1 MDSQN
6 SPSVTLPPGAY
17 LLEGTR
23 TPGLNSASRARAG
36 FSALDLAVQSANA
49 LLLRCGLT
57 ASALDGV
64 VLATGASQ
72 AADKVR
78 LRLQLS
84 PVTPLQQ
91 CPQGLDAV
99 ARASQQIR
107 SGDADLLLV
116 IASDAAAAHGSS
128 AISESAKR
136 LAALFEVAEED
147 AEAYD
152 QACRQR
158 HSEAEQSGLFSP
170 YRIAL
175 FDRQGEAY
183 DSDQTTPDSGACALL
198 LASAKGCAQLKQR
211 PLAQLSSQALARAP
225 ADYPS
230 LAPLLASTRLLQKER
245 LSLNDIDLWELPD
258 APALALL
265 ANLAAWQD
273 ARFCERQLEL
283 EQPMGRLDPTS
294 LNPLGGSLALGALPV
309 SGGRRQLLQQAD
321 TLHRH
326 ALGRALVCEQQA
338 ADQAQA
344 WLLTRAE
351 EVQA

>member
-258 APALALL
+258 APRTGAARQSGRLAGRALL
-265 ANLAAWQD
+265 RAPAGAGAAHGPPGPD
-273 ARFCERQLEL
+273 
-283 EQPMGRLDPTS
+283 QPQPA
-294 LNPLGGSLALGALPV
+294 GGSLALGALPV
-309 SGGRRQLLQQAD
+309 SGGCRQLLQQAD

-326 ALGRALVCEQQA
+326 ALGRALVCEQQDT
-338 ADQAQA
+338 DQAQA

>member
-49 LLLRCGLT
+49 LLLRCGLA

-78 LRLQLS
+78 QRLQLS

-91 CPQGLDAV
+91 CTQGLDAV
-99 ARASQQIR
+99 TRASQQIR

-116 IASDAAAAHGSS
+116 IASDAATQPDSTAM
-128 AISESAKR
+128 SESAKR
-136 LAALFEVAEED
+136 LAALFEVDEED
-147 AEAYD
+147 AEAYE

-158 HSEAEQSGLFSP
+158 SSEAEQSGLFSP
-170 YRIAL
+170 YRITL
-175 FDRQGEAY
+175 FDRHGEAY
-183 DSDQTTPDSGACALL
+183 DTDQHTPDSGACALL
-198 LASAKGCAQLKQR
+198 LASASGCAQLKR
-211 PLAQLSSQALARAP
+211 HPLARLSRQALARAP
-225 ADYPS
+225 SDYPS
-230 LAPLLASTRLLQKER
+230 LAPLLASTRLLQAEQ
-245 LSLNDIDLWELPD
+245 LGLNDIDLWELPD

-309 SGGRRQLLQQAD
+309 SGGCRQLLQQAD

-351 EVQA
+351 ETPA